1 MILTIR
7 IHSKVTTSRISSDQI
22 KQERFWNTTTATATT
37 TEMPG
42 TSEVVQTISFDQ
54 SNASNLILD
63 IYEQSQDTC
72 CIKARLNRKGLNSRG
87 KEFSSEVSKL
97 LLISKPY
104 SETRKVKDSKQV
116 IFFCRINTFH
126 HILKIVSNYYNN
138 C

>member
-1 MILTIR
+1 
-7 IHSKVTTSRISSDQI
+7 
-22 KQERFWNTTTATATT
+22 
-37 TEMPG
+37 MPG

-72 CIKARLNRKGLNSRG
+72 CIEARLNRKGLNSRG

-116 IFFCRINTFH
+116 IFF
-126 HILKIVSNYYNN
+126 VE
-138 C
+138 